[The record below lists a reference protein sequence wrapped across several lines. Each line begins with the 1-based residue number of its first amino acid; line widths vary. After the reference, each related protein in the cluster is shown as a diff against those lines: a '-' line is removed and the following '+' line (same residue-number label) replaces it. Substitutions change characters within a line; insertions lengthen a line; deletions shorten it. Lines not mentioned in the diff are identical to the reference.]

1 MNPEVHRQ
9 MAAVQDRHWWF
20 AARRSILATVLSRM
34 HLPKQATIVEIGCGS
49 GGNLSMLAPFG
60 QLHAMEYDKT
70 ARSVAASLA
79 ICPVQEG
86 ALPSKIP
93 YKNGSFDLVC
103 LLDVLEHIPDD
114 VPALR
119 SAGALLQSGG
129 RLLVTVPAYQWLWS
143 AHDISHHHQ
152 RRYTAT
158 RLREVSEAAGLQ
170 VLRVGYFNTLLFPL
184 IAGVRVLR
192 KLGLGSGDP
201 DSDATMPGATVN
213 KVLQWVFG
221 LERLVVPHV
230 LFPFGTSVLAVLTPK
245 TS

>member
-20 AARRSILATVLSRM
+20 VARRGILAAILTGMR
-34 HLPKQATIVEIGCGS
+34 LPGQAAILEIGCGS

-60 QLHAMEYDKT
+60 QLQAMEYDAA
-70 ARSVAASLA
+70 ARSVAASLG
-79 ICPVQEG
+79 ICPVRAGE
-86 ALPSKIP
+86 LPSRIP
-93 YKNGSFDLVC
+93 YPEGSFDLVC

-114 VPALR
+114 IPALR
-119 SAGALLQSGG
+119 ACGALLHPDG
-129 RLLVTVPAYQWLWS
+129 RLLLTVPAYQWLWS

-158 RLREVSEAAGLQ
+158 RLRKVAEAAGLQ

-184 IAGVRVLR
+184 IAGVRLLR
-192 KLGLGSGDP
+192 KLGLGSGDA
-201 DSDATMPGATVN
+201 DSDATMPGASVN
-213 KVLQWVFG
+213 KVLQWAFG
-221 LERLVVPHV
+221 LERLVVAHR
-230 LFPFGTSVLAVLTPK
+230 LFPFGTSVMAVLAPK